1 MCAGVAEEGEGR
13 EEFWN
18 VGGADVVEL
27 GAEDVETG
35 GRFGDRV
42 RRLETIEDEGGKR
55 CIDVAVAEE
64 GLSADAEVTA
74 IAPVLETADGDAKGA
89 RGLGPA
95 EAGDRSNGPL
105 ADTLAHTGEGFALRF
120 GSHLR
125 PALATLE
132 ACMRARCVLTKRGP
146 MMPR

>member
-1 MCAGVAEEGEGR
+1 MRASVAEEGVRR
-13 EEFWN
+13 EELWN

-42 RRLETIEDEGGKR
+42 RRLETVEDEGGK
-55 CIDVAVAEE
+55 CGVDIAVAEE

-74 IAPVLETADGDAKGA
+74 IAPVLEATDGDAEGA
-89 RGLGPA
+89 GGLGPA

-105 ADTLAHTGEGFALRF
+105 ADTLAHPGEGVALQF

-125 PALATLE
+125 PALRSAR
-132 ACMRARCVLTKRGP
+132 AMRSGCGRTIR
-146 MMPR
+146 